1 MEIEKL
7 LRSPNIAEE
16 MDSEE
21 LSSLGFKL
29 FDEVNL
35 DLTSRLEW
43 EERNEK
49 ANKLALQVVDK
60 KTFPWPGASNVKF
73 PLITI
78 AAMQYHSRAYPSL
91 ISNNEVVK
99 CKVYGKDD
107 DGEMHKRA
115 DRISRHMTYQVM
127 EEDEGWEENTDKTL
141 LVQSIAGTAIKKSY
155 FDPIKGHNVSE
166 LVLPNDFIVNYY
178 TKSIP
183 ESPRVTQRILL
194 SSNELHERQVR
205 GVFLKITDD
214 TQPTQTQQSMLTQA
228 REDAQGVHVQS
239 VDPDTPY
246 EFFEIHCW
254 IDLDEDGYKEPY
266 IVYLRRDTGKIY
278 RIVARYFDDSIEY
291 RDGKIVRI
299 NPEQYFTK
307 YGFIPS
313 PDGGF
318 YDLGFGTL
326 LGPLNDSINTV
337 VNQLIDAGTMSNTG
351 GGFLGRGVKIKGGD
365 YTFKPQEWKRVDST
379 GDDLRAN
386 IFPLPVREPSGVLF
400 QLLQLLINYG
410 ERIAGATD
418 IMTGVSPGQNTPAE
432 TSRNVV
438 EQGMKVFNGIYKR
451 TWRAMKEEF
460 QKLYRLNQLYL
471 PAEPIEF
478 EYNNELSF
486 VLPDDYNMDM
496 KLVKPAADP
505 NVVSDS
511 QRLMQA
517 QAVVQMAT
525 TTPGFNMYE
534 VQKRYLDALKV
545 SGIDQILP
553 DPKGPNA
560 IPPAPNPK
568 MVIEQMK
575 TQERQMNHQLKFK
588 LGMMKLMQEAELT
601 QAKITEL
608 QAKAVL
614 ELEKADGVKNGHAI
628 AMIEAQIGAKR
639 ARMEGII
646 RSIELMREIEKEK
659 ADDRQGISGME
670 NPPSDT
676 GVSGSY
682 PQG

>member
-1 MEIEKL
+1 MKIEEL
-7 LRSPNIAEE
+7 LRSPNIAED

-21 LSSLGFKL
+21 LSSLGFRL
-29 FDEVNL
+29 MDEINL
-35 DLTSRLEW
+35 DLTSRLDW
-43 EERNEK
+43 EERNER
-49 ANKLALQVVDK
+49 ASKLALQVVEK

-78 AAMQYHSRAYPSL
+78 AAMQYHSRAYPAL

-141 LVQSIAGTAIKKSY
+141 LVQAIAGTAIKKSY
-155 FDPIKGHNVSE
+155 FDPVRGHNVSE
-166 LVLPNDFIVNYY
+166 LVLPNDFVVNYY
-178 TKSIP
+178 TKSIA
-183 ESPRVTQRILL
+183 ESPRVSHRILL
-194 SSNELHERQVR
+194 SSNDLHERQVR
-205 GVFLKITDD
+205 GVFLKVEDEV
-214 TQPTQTQQSMLTQA
+214 QPSLPNVSMLTQA
-228 REDAQGVHVQS
+228 KEDAQGVRQQS
-239 VDPDTPY
+239 GDPDTPY
-246 EFFEIHCW
+246 EFFETHFW
-254 IDLDEDGYKEPY
+254 HDFDEDGYKEPY
-266 IVYLRRDTGKIY
+266 IAYIRRDTGKIY
-278 RIVARYFDDSIEY
+278 RIVARYFEDSIEY
-291 RDGKIVRI
+291 HNGEIIRI
-299 NPEQYFTK
+299 KPEQYFTK
-307 YGFIPS
+307 YGFVPS

-318 YDLGFGTL
+318 YDLGFGVL
-326 LGPLNDSINTV
+326 LGPTNDSVNTI
-337 VNQLIDAGTMSNTG
+337 VNQLIDAGTMSVTG

-365 YTFKPQEWKRVDST
+365 YTFKPHEWKRVDST

-386 IFPLPVREPSGVLF
+386 IFPLPIREPNGVSF

-418 IMTGVSPGQNTPAE
+418 MMTGVSPGQNTPAE

-471 PAEPIEF
+471 PSEPVEF
-478 EYNNELSF
+478 EYNNELQF
-486 VLPDDYNMDM
+486 VLPDDYSMDM

-511 QRLMQA
+511 QRQMQA
-517 QAVVQMAT
+517 QAVLQLAQSSG
-525 TTPGFNMYE
+525 GFNMYE

-545 SGIDQILP
+545 NAIDQILP

-560 IPPAPNPK
+560 IKPGPSEK
-568 MVIEQMK
+568 MQIEKMK
-575 TQERQMNHQLKFK
+575 NDERQMNHQLKFK
-588 LGMMKLMQEAELT
+588 LGIAKLMQQAELE

-614 ELEKADGVKNGHAI
+614 ELEQADGVKSGHAI
-628 AMIEAQIGAKR
+628 AMLEAQIGAKR
-639 ARMEGII
+639 AHVDGII
-646 RSIELMREIEKEK
+646 KSIEMMQNLEKE
-659 ADDRQGISGME
+659 ANNDGERIQ
-670 NPPSDT
+670 
-676 GVSGSY
+676 
-682 PQG
+682 

>member
-1 MEIEKL
+1 MKIEEL
-7 LRSPNIAEE
+7 LRSPNIAED

-21 LSSLGFKL
+21 LSSLGFRL
-29 FDEVNL
+29 MDEINL
-35 DLTSRLEW
+35 DLTSRLDW
-43 EERNEK
+43 EERNER
-49 ANKLALQVVDK
+49 ASKLALQVVEK

-78 AAMQYHSRAYPSL
+78 AAMQYHSRAYPAL

-141 LVQSIAGTAIKKSY
+141 LVQAIAGTAIKKSY
-155 FDPIKGHNVSE
+155 FDPVRGHNVSE
-166 LVLPNDFIVNYY
+166 LVLPNDFVVNYY
-178 TKSIP
+178 TKSIA
-183 ESPRVTQRILL
+183 ESPRVSHRILL
-194 SSNELHERQVR
+194 SSNDLHERQVR
-205 GVFLKITDD
+205 GVFLKVEDEV
-214 TQPTQTQQSMLTQA
+214 QPSLPNVSMLTQA
-228 REDAQGVHVQS
+228 KEDAQGVRQQS
-239 VDPDTPY
+239 GDPDTPY
-246 EFFEIHCW
+246 EFFETHFW
-254 IDLDEDGYKEPY
+254 HDFDEDGYKEPY
-266 IVYLRRDTGKIY
+266 IAYIRRDTGKIY
-278 RIVARYFDDSIEY
+278 RIVARYFEDSIEY
-291 RDGKIVRI
+291 HNGEIIRI
-299 NPEQYFTK
+299 KPEQYFTK
-307 YGFIPS
+307 YGFVPS

-318 YDLGFGTL
+318 YDLGFGVL
-326 LGPLNDSINTV
+326 LGPTNDSVNTI
-337 VNQLIDAGTMSNTG
+337 VNQLIDAGTMSVTG

-365 YTFKPQEWKRVDST
+365 YTFKPHEWKRVDST

-386 IFPLPVREPSGVLF
+386 IFPLPIREPNGVSF

-418 IMTGVSPGQNTPAE
+418 MMTGVSPGQNTPAE

-471 PAEPIEF
+471 PSEPVEF
-478 EYNNELSF
+478 EYNNELQF
-486 VLPDDYNMDM
+486 VLPDDYSMDM

-511 QRLMQA
+511 QRQMQA
-517 QAVVQMAT
+517 QAVLQLAQSSG
-525 TTPGFNMYE
+525 GFNMYE

-545 SGIDQILP
+545 NAIDQILP

-560 IPPAPNPK
+560 IKPGPSEK
-568 MVIEQMK
+568 MQIEKMK
-575 TQERQMNHQLKFK
+575 NDERQMNHQLRFK
-588 LGMMKLMQEAELT
+588 LGIAKLMQEAELQ

-614 ELEKADGVKNGHAI
+614 ELEQADGVQSGHAI
-628 AMIEAQIGAKR
+628 AMLEAQIGAKR
-639 ARMEGII
+639 AHVDGII
-646 RSIELMREIEKEK
+646 KSIEMMQNLEKE
-659 ADDRQGISGME
+659 ANNDGAGIQGME
-670 NPPSDT
+670 DVPRN
-676 GVSGSY
+676 
-682 PQG
+682 

>member
-1 MEIEKL
+1 
-7 LRSPNIAEE
+7 
-16 MDSEE
+16 MDDEE
-21 LSSLGFKL
+21 LSSLGQVMMN
-29 FDEVNL
+29 DITL
-35 DLTSRLEW
+35 DLNSRIEW
-43 EERNEK
+43 EERNER
-49 ANKLALQVVDK
+49 ANKLALQVVEK

-78 AAMQYHSRAYPSL
+78 AAMQYHSRAYPAL

-141 LVQSIAGTAIKKSY
+141 LVQAISGTAIKKSY
-155 FDPIKGHNVSE
+155 FDPVKGHNVSE
-166 LVLPNDFIVNYY
+166 LVLPNDFVVNYY

-183 ESPRVTQRILL
+183 ESPRVSHRILL
-194 SSNELHERQVR
+194 SSNDLHERQVR
-205 GVFLKITDD
+205 GLFLKIDD
-214 TQPTQTQQSMLTQA
+214 EPPPTTPAQSMLTNA
-228 REDAQGVHVQS
+228 REDAQGVRMPTG
-239 VDPDTPY
+239 DPDTPF
-246 EFFEIHCW
+246 EFFETHFW
-254 IDLDEDGYKEPY
+254 HDFDEDGYKEPNIAY
-266 IVYLRRDTGKIY
+266 IRRDTSKIY
-278 RIVARYFDDSIEY
+278 RIVARYFEDSIEY
-291 RDGKIVRI
+291 HNGEIIRI
-299 NPEQYFTK
+299 KPEQYFTK
-307 YGFIPS
+307 YGFVPS

-318 YDLGFGTL
+318 YDLGFGVL
-326 LGPLNDSINTV
+326 LGPTNDSVNTI
-337 VNQLIDAGTMSNTG
+337 VNQLIDAGTMSVTG

-365 YTFKPQEWKRVDST
+365 YSFKPHEWKRVDST

-386 IFPLPVREPSGVLF
+386 IVPLPIREPNQVSY

-432 TSRNVV
+432 TSRNTV

-471 PAEPIEF
+471 PSEPVEF
-478 EYNNELSF
+478 EYNNELQF
-486 VLPDDYNMDM
+486 VLPDDYSMDM

-511 QRLMQA
+511 QRQMQA
-517 QAVVQMAT
+517 QAVLQLAQSSG
-525 TTPGFNMYE
+525 GFNMYE

-545 SGIDQILP
+545 TAIDQILP

-560 IPPAPNPK
+560 IKPGPSEK
-568 MVIEQMK
+568 MQIEKMK
-575 TQERQMNHQLKFK
+575 NDERQMNHQLRFK
-588 LGMMKLMQEAELT
+588 LGIAKLMQEAELQ

-614 ELEKADGVKNGHAI
+614 ELEQADGVQSGHAI
-628 AMIEAQIGAKR
+628 AMLEAQIGAKR
-639 ARMEGII
+639 AHVDGII
-646 RSIELMREIEKEK
+646 KSIEMMQNLEKE
-659 ADDRQGISGME
+659 ANNDGAGIQGME
-670 NPPSDT
+670 DVPRN
-676 GVSGSY
+676 
-682 PQG
+682 

>member
-1 MEIEKL
+1 
-7 LRSPNIAEE
+7 
-16 MDSEE
+16 MDDEE
-21 LSSLGFKL
+21 LSSLGQVMMN
-29 FDEVNL
+29 DITL
-35 DLTSRLEW
+35 DLNSRIEW
-43 EERNEK
+43 EERNER
-49 ANKLALQVVDK
+49 ANKLALQVVEK

-78 AAMQYHSRAYPSL
+78 AAMQYHSRAYPAL

-141 LVQSIAGTAIKKSY
+141 LVQAISGTAIKKSY
-155 FDPIKGHNVSE
+155 FDPVKGHNVSE
-166 LVLPNDFIVNYY
+166 LVLPNDFVVNYY

-183 ESPRVTQRILL
+183 ESPRVSHRILL
-194 SSNELHERQVR
+194 SSNDLHERQVR
-205 GVFLKITDD
+205 GLFLKIDD
-214 TQPTQTQQSMLTQA
+214 EPPPTTPAQSMLTNA
-228 REDAQGVHVQS
+228 REDAQGVRMPTG
-239 VDPDTPY
+239 DPDTPY
-246 EFFEIHCW
+246 EFFETHFW
-254 IDLDEDGYKEPY
+254 HDFDEDGYKEPY
-266 IVYLRRDTGKIY
+266 IAYIRRDTSKIY
-278 RIVARYFDDSIEY
+278 RIVARYFEDSIEY
-291 RDGKIVRI
+291 HNGEIIRI
-299 NPEQYFTK
+299 KPEQYFTK
-307 YGFIPS
+307 YGFVPS

-318 YDLGFGTL
+318 YDLGFGVL
-326 LGPLNDSINTV
+326 LGPTNDSVNTI
-337 VNQLIDAGTMSNTG
+337 VNQLIDAGTMSVTG

-365 YTFKPQEWKRVDST
+365 YSFKPHEWKRVDST

-386 IFPLPVREPSGVLF
+386 IFPLPIREPNGVSF

-418 IMTGVSPGQNTPAE
+418 MMTGVSPGQNTPAE

-471 PAEPIEF
+471 PSEPVEF
-478 EYNNELSF
+478 EYNNELQF
-486 VLPDDYNMDM
+486 VLPDDYSMDM

-511 QRLMQA
+511 QRQMQA
-517 QAVVQMAT
+517 QAVLQLAQSSG
-525 TTPGFNMYE
+525 GFNMYE

-545 SGIDQILP
+545 NAIDQILP

-560 IPPAPNPK
+560 IKPGPSEK
-568 MVIEQMK
+568 MQIEKMK
-575 TQERQMNHQLKFK
+575 NDERQMNHQLRFK
-588 LGMMKLMQEAELT
+588 LGIAKLMQEAELQ

-614 ELEKADGVKNGHAI
+614 
-628 AMIEAQIGAKR
+628 
-639 ARMEGII
+639 
-646 RSIELMREIEKEK
+646 
-659 ADDRQGISGME
+659 
-670 NPPSDT
+670 
-676 GVSGSY
+676 
-682 PQG
+682 

>member
-1 MEIEKL
+1 MKIEEL
-7 LRSPNIAEE
+7 LRSPNIAEM
-16 MDSEE
+16 MDDEE
-21 LSSLGFKL
+21 LSSLGQVMMN
-29 FDEVNL
+29 DINL
-35 DLTSRLEW
+35 DLNSRIEW
-43 EERNEK
+43 EERNER
-49 ANKLALQVVDK
+49 ANKLALQVVEK

-78 AAMQYHSRAYPSL
+78 AAMQYHSRAYPAL

-141 LVQSIAGTAIKKSY
+141 LVQAISGTAIKKSY
-155 FDPIKGHNVSE
+155 FDPVKGHNVSE
-166 LVLPNDFIVNYY
+166 LVLPNDFVVNYY

-183 ESPRVTQRILL
+183 ESPRVSHRILL
-194 SSNELHERQVR
+194 SSNDLHERQVR
-205 GVFLKITDD
+205 GLFLKINDEPP
-214 TQPTQTQQSMLTQA
+214 PTTPAQSMLTNA
-228 REDAQGVHVQS
+228 REDAQGVRMPTG
-239 VDPDTPY
+239 DPDTPF
-246 EFFEIHCW
+246 EFFETHFW
-254 IDLDEDGYKEPY
+254 HDFDEDGYKEPY
-266 IVYLRRDTGKIY
+266 IAYIRRDTSKIY
-278 RIVARYFDDSIEY
+278 RIVARYFEDSIEY
-291 RDGKIVRI
+291 HNGEIIRI
-299 NPEQYFTK
+299 KPEQYFTK
-307 YGFIPS
+307 YGFVPS

-318 YDLGFGTL
+318 YDLGYGVL
-326 LGPLNDSINTV
+326 LGPTNDSVNTI
-337 VNQLIDAGTMSNTG
+337 VNQLIDAGTMSVTG

-365 YTFKPQEWKRVDST
+365 YSFKPHEWKRVDST

-386 IFPLPVREPSGVLF
+386 IFPLPIRDPNGVSF

-432 TSRNVV
+432 TSRNTM

-471 PAEPIEF
+471 PSEPVEF

-486 VLPDDYNMDM
+486 VLPDDYSMDM

-511 QRLMQA
+511 QRQMQA
-517 QAVVQMAT
+517 QAVLQLAT
-525 TTPGFNMYE
+525 STGGFNMYE

-545 SGIDQILP
+545 SAIDQILP

-560 IPPAPNPK
+560 IKPGPSEK
-568 MVIEQMK
+568 MQIEKMK
-575 TQERQMNHQLKFK
+575 NDERQMNHQLRFK
-588 LGMMKLMQEAELT
+588 LGIAKLMQEAELQ

-614 ELEKADGVKNGHAI
+614 ELEQADGVKSGHAI
-628 AMIEAQIGAKR
+628 AMLEAQIGAKR
-639 ARMEGII
+639 AHVDGII
-646 RSIELMREIEKEK
+646 KSIEMMQNLEKE
-659 ADDRQGISGME
+659 ANNDGAGIQGME
-670 NPPSDT
+670 DVPRN
-676 GVSGSY
+676 
-682 PQG
+682 

>member
-1 MEIEKL
+1 MKIEEL
-7 LRSPNIAEE
+7 LRSPNIAED

-21 LSSLGFKL
+21 LSSLGFRL
-29 FDEVNL
+29 MDEINL
-35 DLTSRLEW
+35 DLTSRLDW
-43 EERNEK
+43 EERNER
-49 ANKLALQVVDK
+49 ASKLALQVVEK

-78 AAMQYHSRAYPSL
+78 AAMQYHSRAYPAL

-155 FDPIKGHNVSE
+155 FDPVRGHNVSE
-166 LVLPNDFIVNYY
+166 LVLPNDFVVNYY
-178 TKSIP
+178 TKSIA
-183 ESPRVTQRILL
+183 ESPRVSHRILL
-194 SSNELHERQVR
+194 SSNDLHERQVR
-205 GVFLKITDD
+205 GVFLKVEDEV
-214 TQPTQTQQSMLTQA
+214 QPSLPNVSMLTQA
-228 REDAQGVHVQS
+228 KEDAQGVRQQS
-239 VDPDTPY
+239 GDPDTPY
-246 EFFEIHCW
+246 EFFETHFW
-254 IDLDEDGYKEPY
+254 HDFDEDGYKEPY
-266 IVYLRRDTGKIY
+266 IAYIRRDTGKIY
-278 RIVARYFDDSIEY
+278 RIVARYFEDSIEY
-291 RDGKIVRI
+291 HNGEIIRI
-299 NPEQYFTK
+299 KPEQYFTK
-307 YGFIPS
+307 YGFVPS

-318 YDLGFGTL
+318 YDLGFGVL
-326 LGPLNDSINTV
+326 LGPTNDSVNTI
-337 VNQLIDAGTMSNTG
+337 VNQLIDAGTMSVTG

-365 YTFKPQEWKRVDST
+365 YTFKPHEWKRVDST

-386 IFPLPVREPSGVLF
+386 IFPLPIREPNGVSF

-418 IMTGVSPGQNTPAE
+418 MMTGVSPGQNTPAE

-471 PAEPIEF
+471 PSEPVEF
-478 EYNNELSF
+478 EYNNELQF
-486 VLPDDYNMDM
+486 VLPDDYSMDM

-511 QRLMQA
+511 QRQMQA
-517 QAVVQMAT
+517 QAVLQLAQSSG
-525 TTPGFNMYE
+525 GFNMYE

-545 SGIDQILP
+545 NAIDQILP

-560 IPPAPNPK
+560 IKPGPSEK
-568 MVIEQMK
+568 MQIEKMK
-575 TQERQMNHQLKFK
+575 NDERQMNHQLRFK
-588 LGMMKLMQEAELT
+588 LGIAKLMQEAELQ

-614 ELEKADGVKNGHAI
+614 ELEQADGVQSGHAI
-628 AMIEAQIGAKR
+628 AMLEAQIGAKR
-639 ARMEGII
+639 AHVDGII
-646 RSIELMREIEKEK
+646 KSIEMMQNLDKESSNDG
-659 ADDRQGISGME
+659 AGIQGME
-670 NPPSDT
+670 ELPRN
-676 GVSGSY
+676 
-682 PQG
+682 

>member
-1 MEIEKL
+1 MKIEEL
-7 LRSPNIAEE
+7 LRSPNIAED

-21 LSSLGFKL
+21 LSSLGFRL
-29 FDEVNL
+29 MDEINL
-35 DLTSRLEW
+35 DLTSRLDW
-43 EERNEK
+43 EERNER
-49 ANKLALQVVDK
+49 ASKLALQVVEK

-78 AAMQYHSRAYPSL
+78 AAMQYHSRAYPAL

-141 LVQSIAGTAIKKSY
+141 LVQAIAGTAIKKSY
-155 FDPIKGHNVSE
+155 FDPVRGHNVSE
-166 LVLPNDFIVNYY
+166 LVLPNDFVVNYY
-178 TKSIP
+178 TKSIA
-183 ESPRVTQRILL
+183 ESPRVSHRILL
-194 SSNELHERQVR
+194 SSNDLHERQVR
-205 GVFLKITDD
+205 GVFLKVEDEV
-214 TQPTQTQQSMLTQA
+214 QPSLPNVSMLTQA
-228 REDAQGVHVQS
+228 KEDAQGVRQQS
-239 VDPDTPY
+239 GDPDTPY
-246 EFFEIHCW
+246 EFFETHFW
-254 IDLDEDGYKEPY
+254 HDFDEDGYKEPY
-266 IVYLRRDTGKIY
+266 IAYIRRDTGKIY
-278 RIVARYFDDSIEY
+278 RIVARYFEDSIEY
-291 RDGKIVRI
+291 HNGEIIRI
-299 NPEQYFTK
+299 KPEQYFTK
-307 YGFIPS
+307 YGFVPS

-318 YDLGFGTL
+318 YDLGFGVL
-326 LGPLNDSINTV
+326 LGPTNDSVNTI
-337 VNQLIDAGTMSNTG
+337 VNQLIDAGTMSVTG

-365 YTFKPQEWKRVDST
+365 YTFKPHEWKRVDST

-386 IFPLPVREPSGVLF
+386 IFPLPIREPNGVSF

-418 IMTGVSPGQNTPAE
+418 MMTGVSPGQNTPAE

-471 PAEPIEF
+471 PSEPVEF
-478 EYNNELSF
+478 EYNNELQF
-486 VLPDDYNMDM
+486 VLPDDYSMDM

-511 QRLMQA
+511 QRQMQA
-517 QAVVQMAT
+517 QAVLQLAQSSG
-525 TTPGFNMYE
+525 GFNMYE

-545 SGIDQILP
+545 NAIDQILP

-560 IPPAPNPK
+560 IKPGPSEK
-568 MVIEQMK
+568 MQIEKMK
-575 TQERQMNHQLKFK
+575 NDERQMNHQLKFK
-588 LGMMKLMQEAELT
+588 LGIAKLMQQAELE

-608 QAKAVL
+608 QAKAIL
-614 ELEKADGVKNGHAI
+614 ELEQADGVKSGHAI
-628 AMIEAQIGAKR
+628 AMLEAQIGAKR
-639 ARMEGII
+639 AHVDGII
-646 RSIELMREIEKEK
+646 KSIEMMQNLEKE
-659 ADDRQGISGME
+659 ANNDGARISGME
-670 NPPSDT
+670 DVPRN
-676 GVSGSY
+676 
-682 PQG
+682 

>member
-1 MEIEKL
+1 
-7 LRSPNIAEE
+7 

-21 LSSLGFKL
+21 LSSLGFRL
-29 FDEVNL
+29 MDEINL
-35 DLTSRLEW
+35 DLTSRLDW

-49 ANKLALQVVDK
+49 ASKLALQVVER

-78 AAMQYHSRAYPSL
+78 AAMQYHSRAYPAL

-141 LVQSIAGTAIKKSY
+141 LVQAIAGTAIKKSY
-155 FDPIKGHNVSE
+155 FDPVKGHNVSE

-178 TKSIP
+178 TKSIA
-183 ESPRVTQRILL
+183 ESPRVSHRILL
-194 SSNELHERQVR
+194 SSNDLHERQVR
-205 GVFLKITDD
+205 GVFLKVEDEV
-214 TQPTQTQQSMLTQA
+214 QPSLPNVSMLTQA
-228 REDAQGVHVQS
+228 KEDAQGVRQQS
-239 VDPDTPY
+239 GDPDTPY
-246 EFFEIHCW
+246 EFFETHFW
-254 IDLDEDGYKEPY
+254 HDFDEDGYKEPY
-266 IVYLRRDTGKIY
+266 IAYIRRDTGKIY
-278 RIVARYFDDSIEY
+278 RIVARYFEDSIEY
-291 RDGKIVRI
+291 HNGEIIRI
-299 NPEQYFTK
+299 KPEQYFTK
-307 YGFIPS
+307 YGFVPS

-318 YDLGFGTL
+318 YDLGFGVL
-326 LGPLNDSINTV
+326 LGPTNDSVNTI
-337 VNQLIDAGTMSNTG
+337 VNQLIDAGTMSVTG

-365 YTFKPQEWKRVDST
+365 YTFKPHEWKRVDST

-386 IFPLPVREPSGVLF
+386 IFPLPIREPNGVSF

-418 IMTGVSPGQNTPAE
+418 MMTGVSPGQNTPAE

-471 PAEPIEF
+471 PSEPIEF
-478 EYNNELSF
+478 EYNNELQF
-486 VLPDDYNMDM
+486 VLPDDYSMDM

-511 QRLMQA
+511 QRQMQA
-517 QAVVQMAT
+517 QAVLQLAQSSG
-525 TTPGFNMYE
+525 GFNMYE

-545 SGIDQILP
+545 NAIDQILP

-560 IPPAPNPK
+560 IKPGPSEK
-568 MVIEQMK
+568 MQIEKMK
-575 TQERQMNHQLKFK
+575 NDERQMNHQLKFK
-588 LGMMKLMQEAELT
+588 LGIAKLMQEAELQ

-614 ELEKADGVKNGHAI
+614 ELEQADGVQSGHAI
-628 AMIEAQIGAKR
+628 AMLEAQIGAKR
-639 ARMEGII
+639 AHVDGII
-646 RSIELMREIEKEK
+646 KSIEMMQNLDKESSNDG
-659 ADDRQGISGME
+659 AGIQGME
-670 NPPSDT
+670 ELPRN
-676 GVSGSY
+676 
-682 PQG
+682 

>member
-1 MEIEKL
+1 MKIEEL
-7 LRSPNIAEE
+7 LRSPNIAED
-16 MDSEE
+16 MDDDA
-21 LSSLGFKL
+21 LSSLGQTL
-29 FDEVNL
+29 MNDITL
-35 DLTSRLEW
+35 DLNSRIEW

-49 ANKLALQVVDK
+49 ASKLALQVVER

-78 AAMQYHSRAYPSL
+78 AAMQYHSRAYPAL
-91 ISNNEVVK
+91 ISNNEVVR

-115 DRISRHMTYQVM
+115 DRVSRHMTYQVM

-141 LVQSIAGTAIKKSY
+141 LVQAIAGTAIKKSY
-155 FDPIKGHNVSE
+155 FDPVKGHNVSE

-178 TKSIP
+178 TKSIA
-183 ESPRVTQRILL
+183 ESPRVSHRILL
-194 SSNELHERQVR
+194 SSNDLHERQVR
-205 GVFLKITDD
+205 GLFLKLDD
-214 TQPTQTQQSMLTQA
+214 QPPPSTPAQSMLTNA
-228 REDAQGVHVQS
+228 KEDAQGVRMPTG
-239 VDPDTPY
+239 DPDTPY
-246 EFFEIHCW
+246 EFFETHFW
-254 IDLDEDGYKEPY
+254 HDFDEDGYKEPY
-266 IVYLRRDTGKIY
+266 IAYIRRDTSKIY
-278 RIVARYFDDSIEY
+278 RIVARYFEDSIEY
-291 RDGKIVRI
+291 HNGEIIRI
-299 NPEQYFTK
+299 KPEQYFTK
-307 YGFIPS
+307 YGFVPS

-318 YDLGFGTL
+318 YDLGFGVL
-326 LGPLNDSINTV
+326 LGPTNDSVNTI
-337 VNQLIDAGTMSNTG
+337 VNQLIDAGTMSVTG

-365 YTFKPQEWKRVDST
+365 YTFKPHEWKRVDST

-386 IFPLPVREPSGVLF
+386 IFPLPIREPNGVSF

-418 IMTGVSPGQNTPAE
+418 MMTGVSPGQNTPAE

-471 PAEPIEF
+471 PSEPVEF
-478 EYNNELSF
+478 EYNNELQF
-486 VLPDDYNMDM
+486 VLPDDYSMDM

-511 QRLMQA
+511 QRQMQA
-517 QAVVQMAT
+517 QAVLQLAQSSG
-525 TTPGFNMYE
+525 GFNMYE

-545 SGIDQILP
+545 NAIDQILP

-560 IPPAPNPK
+560 IKPGPSEK
-568 MVIEQMK
+568 MQIEKMK
-575 TQERQMNHQLKFK
+575 NDERQMNHQLKFK
-588 LGMMKLMQEAELT
+588 LGIAKLMQEAELQ

-614 ELEKADGVKNGHAI
+614 ELEQADGVQSGHAI
-628 AMIEAQIGAKR
+628 AMLEAQIGAKR
-639 ARMEGII
+639 AHVDGII
-646 RSIELMREIEKEK
+646 KSIEMMQNLDKESSNDG
-659 ADDRQGISGME
+659 AGIQGME
-670 NPPSDT
+670 ELPRN
-676 GVSGSY
+676 
-682 PQG
+682 

>member
-1 MEIEKL
+1 MKIEEL
-7 LRSPNIAEE
+7 LRSPNIADM
-16 MDSEE
+16 MDDEE
-21 LSSLGFKL
+21 LSSLGFTL
-29 FDEVNL
+29 MNDINL
-35 DLTSRLEW
+35 DLNSRIEW

-49 ANKLALQVVDK
+49 ANKLALQVVER

-78 AAMQYHSRAYPSL
+78 AAMQYHSRAYPAL

-115 DRISRHMTYQVM
+115 DRVSRHMTYQLM

-141 LVQSIAGTAIKKSY
+141 LVQAISGTAIKKSY
-155 FDPIKGHNVSE
+155 FDPVKGHNVCE
-166 LVLPNDFIVNYY
+166 LVLPNDFVVNYY
-178 TKSIP
+178 TKSIS
-183 ESPRVTQRILL
+183 ESPRVSHRILL
-194 SSNELHERQVR
+194 SSNDLHERQVR
-205 GVFLKITDD
+205 GLFLKIDD
-214 TQPTQTQQSMLTQA
+214 QPPPTNPTQSMLTNA
-228 REDAQGVHVQS
+228 REDAQGVRMPTG
-239 VDPDTPY
+239 DPDTPY
-246 EFFEIHCW
+246 EFFETHFW
-254 IDLDEDGYKEPY
+254 HDFDEDGYKEPY
-266 IVYLRRDTGKIY
+266 IAYIRRDTGKIY
-278 RIVARYFDDSIEY
+278 RIVARYFEDSIEY
-291 RDGKIVRI
+291 YNGEIIRI
-299 NPEQYFTK
+299 KPEQYFTK
-307 YGFIPS
+307 YGFVPS

-318 YDLGFGTL
+318 YDLGFGVL
-326 LGPLNDSINTV
+326 LGPTNDSVNTI
-337 VNQLIDAGTMSNTG
+337 VNQLIDAGTMSVTG
-351 GGFLGRGVKIKGGD
+351 GGFLGRGVKIKSGD
-365 YTFKPQEWKRVDST
+365 YTFKPHEWKRVDST

-386 IFPLPVREPSGVLF
+386 IFPLPIREPNAVSL

-432 TSRNVV
+432 TSRNTM

-471 PAEPIEF
+471 PSEPVEF

-486 VLPDDYNMDM
+486 VLPDDYSMDM

-511 QRLMQA
+511 QRQMQA
-517 QAVVQMAT
+517 QAVLQLAT
-525 TTPGFNMYE
+525 STGGFNMYE
-534 VQKRYLDALKV
+534 VQKRYLDSLKV
-545 SGIDQILP
+545 YAIDQILP

-560 IPPAPNPK
+560 IKPGPSEK
-568 MVIEQMK
+568 MQIEKMK
-575 TQERQMNHQLKFK
+575 NDERQMNHQMKFK
-588 LGMMKLMQEAELT
+588 LGMAKLMSEVELT

-614 ELEKADGVKNGHAI
+614 ELEQADGVKSGHAI

-639 ARMEGII
+639 AHVDGILKAVEMMQ
-646 RSIELMREIEKEK
+646 SLEKETSNDG
-659 ADDRQGISGME
+659 AGIQGME
-670 NPPSDT
+670 ELPRN
-676 GVSGSY
+676 
-682 PQG
+682 

>member
-1 MEIEKL
+1 MKIEEL
-7 LRSPNIAEE
+7 LRSPNIAED
-16 MDSEE
+16 MDDDA
-21 LSSLGFKL
+21 LSSLGQTL
-29 FDEVNL
+29 MNDITL
-35 DLTSRLEW
+35 DLNSRIEW

-49 ANKLALQVVDK
+49 ASKLALQVVER

-78 AAMQYHSRAYPSL
+78 AAMQYHSRAYPAL

-141 LVQSIAGTAIKKSY
+141 LVQAIAGTAIKKSY
-155 FDPIKGHNVSE
+155 FDPVKGHNVSE
-166 LVLPNDFIVNYY
+166 LVLPNDFVVNYY
-178 TKSIP
+178 TKSIA
-183 ESPRVTQRILL
+183 ESPRVSQRILL
-194 SSNELHERQVR
+194 SSNDLHERQVR
-205 GVFLKITDD
+205 GIFLKIDD
-214 TQPTQTQQSMLTQA
+214 QPPPSTPNQSMLTNA
-228 REDAQGVHVQS
+228 MEDAQGVRMPTG
-239 VDPDTPY
+239 DPDAPY
-246 EFFEIHCW
+246 EFFETHFW
-254 IDLDEDGYKEPY
+254 HDFDEDGYKEPY
-266 IVYLRRDTGKIY
+266 IAYIRRDTGKIY
-278 RIVARYFDDSIEY
+278 RIVARYFEDSIEY
-291 RDGKIVRI
+291 HNGEIIRI
-299 NPEQYFTK
+299 KPEQYFTK
-307 YGFIPS
+307 YGFVPS

-318 YDLGFGTL
+318 YDLGFGVL
-326 LGPLNDSINTV
+326 LGPTNDSVNTI
-337 VNQLIDAGTMSNTG
+337 VNQLIDAGTMSVTG

-365 YTFKPQEWKRVDST
+365 YTFKPHEWKRVDST

-386 IFPLPVREPSGVLF
+386 IFPLPIREPNGVSF

-418 IMTGVSPGQNTPAE
+418 MMTGVSPGQNTPAE

-471 PAEPIEF
+471 PSEPVEF
-478 EYNNELSF
+478 EYNNELQF
-486 VLPDDYNMDM
+486 VLPDDYSMDM

-511 QRLMQA
+511 QRQMQA
-517 QAVVQMAT
+517 QAVLQLAQSSG
-525 TTPGFNMYE
+525 GFNMYE

-545 SGIDQILP
+545 NAIDQILP

-560 IPPAPNPK
+560 IKPGPSEK
-568 MVIEQMK
+568 MQIEAMK
-575 TQERQMNHQLKFK
+575 NKERETNHQLKFK
-588 LGMMKLMQEAELT
+588 LGIAKLMQEAELQ

-614 ELEKADGVKNGHAI
+614 ELEQADGVKSGHAI
-628 AMIEAQIGAKR
+628 AMLEAQIGAKR
-639 ARMEGII
+639 AHVDGII
-646 RSIELMREIEKEK
+646 KSIEMMQSLTEEASGAKSSMSEM
-659 ADDRQGISGME
+659 QG
-670 NPPSDT
+670 N
-676 GVSGSY
+676 
-682 PQG
+682 QG

>member
-1 MEIEKL
+1 
-7 LRSPNIAEE
+7 
-16 MDSEE
+16 MDDEE
-21 LSSLGFKL
+21 LSSLGQVMMN
-29 FDEVNL
+29 DINL
-35 DLTSRLEW
+35 DLNSRIEW
-43 EERNEK
+43 EERNER
-49 ANKLALQVVDK
+49 ANKLALQVVEK

-78 AAMQYHSRAYPSL
+78 AAMQYHSRAYPAL

-141 LVQSIAGTAIKKSY
+141 LVQAISGTAIKKSY
-155 FDPIKGHNVSE
+155 FDPVKGHNVSE
-166 LVLPNDFIVNYY
+166 LVLPNDFVVNYY

-183 ESPRVTQRILL
+183 ESPRVSHRILL
-194 SSNELHERQVR
+194 SSNDLHERQVR
-205 GVFLKITDD
+205 GLFLKINDEPP
-214 TQPTQTQQSMLTQA
+214 PTTPAQSMLTNA
-228 REDAQGVHVQS
+228 REDAQGVRMPTG
-239 VDPDTPY
+239 DPDTPF
-246 EFFEIHCW
+246 EFFETHFW
-254 IDLDEDGYKEPY
+254 HDFDEDGYKEPY
-266 IVYLRRDTGKIY
+266 IAYIRRDTSKIY
-278 RIVARYFDDSIEY
+278 RIVARYFEDSIEY
-291 RDGKIVRI
+291 HNGEIIRI
-299 NPEQYFTK
+299 KPEQYFTK
-307 YGFIPS
+307 YGFVPS

-318 YDLGFGTL
+318 YDLGYGVL
-326 LGPLNDSINTV
+326 LGPTNDSVNTI
-337 VNQLIDAGTMSNTG
+337 VNQLIDAGTMSVTG

-365 YTFKPQEWKRVDST
+365 YSFKPHEWKRVDST

-386 IFPLPVREPSGVLF
+386 IFPLPIRDPNGVSF

-432 TSRNVV
+432 TSRNTM

-471 PAEPIEF
+471 PSEPVEF

-486 VLPDDYNMDM
+486 VLPDDYSMDM

-511 QRLMQA
+511 QRQMQA
-517 QAVVQMAT
+517 QAVLQLAT
-525 TTPGFNMYE
+525 STGGFNMYE

-545 SGIDQILP
+545 SAIDQILP

-560 IPPAPNPK
+560 IKPGPSEK
-568 MVIEQMK
+568 MQIEKMK
-575 TQERQMNHQLKFK
+575 NDERQMNHQLRFK
-588 LGMMKLMQEAELT
+588 LGIAKLMQEAELQ

-614 ELEKADGVKNGHAI
+614 ELEQADGVKSGHAI
-628 AMIEAQIGAKR
+628 AMLEAQIGAKR
-639 ARMEGII
+639 AHVDGILK
-646 RSIELMREIEKEK
+646 SIDMMINLEKE
-659 ADDRQGISGME
+659 ASNAPTGMGTME
-670 NPPSDT
+670 SAGSNP
-676 GVSGSY
+676 GVL
-682 PQG
+682 

>member
-1 MEIEKL
+1 MKIEEL
-7 LRSPNIAEE
+7 LRSPNIAEM
-16 MDSEE
+16 MDDEE
-21 LSSLGFKL
+21 LSSLGQVMMN
-29 FDEVNL
+29 DINL
-35 DLTSRLEW
+35 DLNSRIEW
-43 EERNEK
+43 EERNER
-49 ANKLALQVVDK
+49 ANKLALQVVEK

-78 AAMQYHSRAYPSL
+78 AAMQYHSRAYPAL

-115 DRISRHMTYQVM
+115 DRVSRHMTYQVM

-141 LVQSIAGTAIKKSY
+141 LVQAISGTAIKKSY
-155 FDPIKGHNVSE
+155 FDPVKGHNVSE
-166 LVLPNDFIVNYY
+166 LVLPNDFVVNYY

-183 ESPRVTQRILL
+183 ESPRVSHRILL
-194 SSNELHERQVR
+194 SSNDLHERQVR
-205 GVFLKITDD
+205 GLFLKIEDEPP
-214 TQPTQTQQSMLTQA
+214 PTTPNQSMLTNA
-228 REDAQGVHVQS
+228 REDAQGVRMPTG
-239 VDPDTPY
+239 DPDTPY
-246 EFFEIHCW
+246 EFFETHFW
-254 IDLDEDGYKEPY
+254 HDFDEDGYKEPY
-266 IVYLRRDTGKIY
+266 IAYIRRDTSKIY
-278 RIVARYFDDSIEY
+278 RIVARYFEDSIEY
-291 RDGKIVRI
+291 HNGEIIRI
-299 NPEQYFTK
+299 KPEQYFTK
-307 YGFIPS
+307 YGFVPS

-318 YDLGFGTL
+318 YDLGYGVL
-326 LGPLNDSINTV
+326 LGPTNDSVNTI
-337 VNQLIDAGTMSNTG
+337 VNQLIDAGTMSVTG

-365 YTFKPQEWKRVDST
+365 YTFKPHEWKRVDST

-386 IFPLPVREPSGVLF
+386 IFPLPIREPNQVSY

-432 TSRNVV
+432 TSRNTV

-471 PAEPIEF
+471 PSEPVEF
-478 EYNNELSF
+478 EYNSELSF
-486 VLPDDYNMDM
+486 VLPDDYAMDM

-511 QRLMQA
+511 QRQMQA
-517 QAVVQMAT
+517 QAVLQLAT
-525 TTPGFNMYE
+525 STGGFNMYE

-545 SGIDQILP
+545 SAIDQILP

-560 IPPAPNPK
+560 IKPGPSEK
-568 MVIEQMK
+568 MQIEKMK
-575 TQERQMNHQLKFK
+575 NDERQMNHQLRFK
-588 LGMMKLMQEAELT
+588 LGIAKLMQEAELQ

-614 ELEKADGVKNGHAI
+614 ELEQADGVKSGHAI
-628 AMIEAQIGAKR
+628 AMLEAQIGAKR
-639 ARMEGII
+639 AHVDGILK
-646 RSIELMREIEKEK
+646 SIEMMNNLEKE
-659 ADDRQGISGME
+659 ASNDGTGISGVE
-670 NPPSDT
+670 ELPRN
-676 GVSGSY
+676 
-682 PQG
+682 

>member
-1 MEIEKL
+1 
-7 LRSPNIAEE
+7 

-21 LSSLGFKL
+21 LSSLGFRL
-29 FDEVNL
+29 MDEINL
-35 DLTSRLEW
+35 DLTSRLDW
-43 EERNEK
+43 EERNER
-49 ANKLALQVVDK
+49 ASKLALQVVEK

-78 AAMQYHSRAYPSL
+78 AAMQYHSRAYPAL

-141 LVQSIAGTAIKKSY
+141 LVQAIAGTAIKKSY
-155 FDPIKGHNVSE
+155 FDPVRGHNVSE
-166 LVLPNDFIVNYY
+166 LVLPNDFVVNYY
-178 TKSIP
+178 TKSIA
-183 ESPRVTQRILL
+183 ESPRVSHRILL
-194 SSNELHERQVR
+194 SSNDLHERQVR
-205 GVFLKITDD
+205 GVFLKVEDEV
-214 TQPTQTQQSMLTQA
+214 QPSLPNVSMLTQA
-228 REDAQGVHVQS
+228 KEDAQGVRQQS
-239 VDPDTPY
+239 GDPDTPY
-246 EFFEIHCW
+246 EFFETHFW
-254 IDLDEDGYKEPY
+254 HDFDEDGYKEPY
-266 IVYLRRDTGKIY
+266 IAYIRRDTGKIY
-278 RIVARYFDDSIEY
+278 RIVARYFEDSIEY
-291 RDGKIVRI
+291 HNGEIIRI
-299 NPEQYFTK
+299 KPEQYFTK
-307 YGFIPS
+307 YGFVPS

-318 YDLGFGTL
+318 YDLGFGVL
-326 LGPLNDSINTV
+326 LGPTNDSVNTI
-337 VNQLIDAGTMSNTG
+337 VNQLIDAGTMSVTG

-365 YTFKPQEWKRVDST
+365 YTFKPHEWKRVDST

-386 IFPLPVREPSGVLF
+386 IFPLPIREPNGVSF

-418 IMTGVSPGQNTPAE
+418 MMTGVSPGQNTPAE

-471 PAEPIEF
+471 PSEPVEF
-478 EYNNELSF
+478 EYNNELQF
-486 VLPDDYNMDM
+486 VLPDDYSMDM

-511 QRLMQA
+511 QRQMQA
-517 QAVVQMAT
+517 QAVLQLAQSSG
-525 TTPGFNMYE
+525 GFNMYE

-545 SGIDQILP
+545 NAIDQILP

-560 IPPAPNPK
+560 IKPGPSEK
-568 MVIEQMK
+568 MQIEKMK
-575 TQERQMNHQLKFK
+575 NDERQMNHQLRFK
-588 LGMMKLMQEAELT
+588 LGIAKLMQEAELQ

-614 ELEKADGVKNGHAI
+614 ELEQADGVQSGHAI
-628 AMIEAQIGAKR
+628 AMLEAQIGAKR
-639 ARMEGII
+639 AHVDGII
-646 RSIELMREIEKEK
+646 KSIEMMQNLEKE
-659 ADDRQGISGME
+659 ANNDGERIQ
-670 NPPSDT
+670 
-676 GVSGSY
+676 
-682 PQG
+682 

>member
-1 MEIEKL
+1 MKIEEL
-7 LRSPNIAEE
+7 LRSPNIAAD

-29 FDEVNL
+29 MEEINM
-35 DLTSRLEW
+35 DLTSRIEW

-49 ANKLALQVVDK
+49 SNKLALQVVER

-78 AAMQYHSRAYPSL
+78 AAMQYHSRAYPAL
-91 ISNNEVVK
+91 ISNNDVVK

-115 DRISRHMTYQVM
+115 DRISRHMSYQVM

-141 LVQSIAGTAIKKSY
+141 LVQAISGTAIKKSY
-155 FDPIKGHNVSE
+155 FDPVKGHNVSE

-178 TKSIP
+178 TKSIA
-183 ESPRVTQRILL
+183 ESPRVSHRILL
-194 SSNELHERQVR
+194 SSNELHERKVR
-205 GVFLKITDD
+205 GVFLDVEDEVPPSQIN
-214 TQPTQTQQSMLTQA
+214 QSMLTQA
-228 REDAQGVHVQS
+228 KEDAQGVRMQTG
-239 VDPDTPY
+239 DDATPY
-246 EFFEIHCW
+246 EFFECHFW
-254 IDLDEDGYKEPY
+254 TDLDEDGYKEPY
-266 IVYLRRDTGKIY
+266 IAYIRRDTGKIY
-278 RIVARYFDDSIEY
+278 RIVARYFEDSIEY
-291 RDGKIVRI
+291 HNGEIIRI
-299 NPEQYFTK
+299 KPEQYFTK
-307 YGFIPS
+307 YGFVPS

-318 YDLGFGTL
+318 YDLGFGVL
-326 LGPLNDSINTV
+326 LGPTNDSVNTI
-337 VNQLIDAGTMSNTG
+337 VNQLIDAGTMSVTG

-365 YTFKPQEWKRVDST
+365 YSFKPHEWKRVDST

-386 IFPLPVREPSGVLF
+386 IFPLPVREPNQVSY

-432 TSRNVV
+432 TSRNTV

-471 PAEPIEF
+471 PSEPVEF
-478 EYNNELSF
+478 EYNSELSF
-486 VLPDDYNMDM
+486 VLPDDYSMDM

-511 QRLMQA
+511 QRQMQA
-517 QAVVQMAT
+517 QAVLQLAQSSG
-525 TTPGFNMYE
+525 GFNMYE
-534 VQKRYLDALKV
+534 VQKRYLESLKV
-545 SGIDQILP
+545 TAIDQILP

-560 IPPAPNPK
+560 IKPGPSEK
-568 MVIEQMK
+568 MQIEQMK
-575 TQERQMNHQLKFK
+575 NQERSMNHQLKFK
-588 LGMMKLMQEAELT
+588 LGIAKLMQQAELE

-614 ELEKADGVKNGHAI
+614 ELEQADGVKSGHAI
-628 AMIEAQIGAKR
+628 AMLEAQIGAKR
-639 ARMEGII
+639 AHVDGII
-646 RSIELMREIEKEK
+646 KSIEMMQNLEKE
-659 ADDRQGISGME
+659 ANNATTGMGTMESAGSNSG
-670 NPPSDT
+670 
-676 GVSGSY
+676 VL
-682 PQG
+682 

>member
-1 MEIEKL
+1 
-7 LRSPNIAEE
+7 

-21 LSSLGFKL
+21 LSSLGFRL
-29 FDEVNL
+29 MDEINL
-35 DLTSRLEW
+35 DLTSRLDW
-43 EERNEK
+43 EERNER
-49 ANKLALQVVDK
+49 ASKLALQVVEK

-78 AAMQYHSRAYPSL
+78 AAMQYHSRAYPAL

-141 LVQSIAGTAIKKSY
+141 LVQAIAGTAIKKSY
-155 FDPIKGHNVSE
+155 FDPVRGHNVSE
-166 LVLPNDFIVNYY
+166 LVLPNDFVVNYY
-178 TKSIP
+178 TKSIA
-183 ESPRVTQRILL
+183 ESPRVSHRILL
-194 SSNELHERQVR
+194 SSNDLHERQVR
-205 GVFLKITDD
+205 GVFLKVEDEV
-214 TQPTQTQQSMLTQA
+214 QPSLPNVSMLTQA
-228 REDAQGVHVQS
+228 KEDAQGVRQQS
-239 VDPDTPY
+239 GDPDTPY
-246 EFFEIHCW
+246 EFFETHFW
-254 IDLDEDGYKEPY
+254 HDFDEDGYKEPY
-266 IVYLRRDTGKIY
+266 IAYIRRDTGKIY
-278 RIVARYFDDSIEY
+278 RIVARYFEDSIEY
-291 RDGKIVRI
+291 HNGEIIRI
-299 NPEQYFTK
+299 KPEQYFTK
-307 YGFIPS
+307 YGFVPS

-318 YDLGFGTL
+318 YDLGFGVL
-326 LGPLNDSINTV
+326 LGPTNDSVNTI
-337 VNQLIDAGTMSNTG
+337 VNQLIDAGTMSVTG

-365 YTFKPQEWKRVDST
+365 YTFKPHEWKRVDST

-386 IFPLPVREPSGVLF
+386 IFPLPIREPNGVSF

-418 IMTGVSPGQNTPAE
+418 MMTGVSPGQNTPAE

-471 PAEPIEF
+471 PSEPVEF
-478 EYNNELSF
+478 EYNNELQF
-486 VLPDDYNMDM
+486 VLPDDYSMDM

-511 QRLMQA
+511 QRQMQA
-517 QAVVQMAT
+517 QAVLQLAQSSG
-525 TTPGFNMYE
+525 GFNMYE

-545 SGIDQILP
+545 NAIDQILP

-560 IPPAPNPK
+560 IKPGPSEK
-568 MVIEQMK
+568 MQIEKMK
-575 TQERQMNHQLKFK
+575 NDERQMNHQLRFK
-588 LGMMKLMQEAELT
+588 LGIAKLMQEAELQ

-614 ELEKADGVKNGHAI
+614 ELEQADGVQSGHAI
-628 AMIEAQIGAKR
+628 AMLEAQIGAKR
-639 ARMEGII
+639 AHVDGII
-646 RSIELMREIEKEK
+646 KSIEMMQNLDKESNNDG
-659 ADDRQGISGME
+659 AGQMQE
-670 NPPSDT
+670 MPS
-676 GVSGSY
+676 
-682 PQG
+682 P

>member
-1 MEIEKL
+1 MKIEEL
-7 LRSPNIAEE
+7 LRSPNIAQD

-29 FDEVNL
+29 MEEINM
-35 DLTSRLEW
+35 DLTSRIEW

-49 ANKLALQVVDK
+49 SNKLALQVVER

-78 AAMQYHSRAYPSL
+78 AAMQYHSRAYPAL
-91 ISNNEVVK
+91 ISNNDVVK

-115 DRISRHMTYQVM
+115 DRISHHMTYQVM
-127 EEDEGWEENTDKTL
+127 EEDESWEENTDKTL
-141 LVQSIAGTAIKKSY
+141 LVQAISGTAIKKSY
-155 FDPIKGHNVSE
+155 FDPVKGHNVSE
-166 LVLPNDFIVNYY
+166 LVLPNDFVVNYY
-178 TKSIP
+178 TKSIS
-183 ESPRVTQRILL
+183 ESPRVSHRILL
-194 SSNELHERQVR
+194 SSNDMHERKVR
-205 GVFLKITDD
+205 GVFLDVEDEVPPST
-214 TQPTQTQQSMLTQA
+214 PSQSMLTNA
-228 REDAQGVHVQS
+228 KEDAQGVRMQTG
-239 VDPDTPY
+239 DDATPY
-246 EFFEIHCW
+246 EFFECHTW
-254 IDLDEDGYKEPY
+254 FDLDEDGYKEPY
-266 IVYLRRDTGKIY
+266 IVYIRRDTGKIY
-278 RIVARYFDDSIEY
+278 RIVARYFEDSIEY
-291 RDGKIVRI
+291 HNGEIIRI
-299 NPEQYFTK
+299 KPEQYFTK
-307 YGFIPS
+307 YGFVPS

-318 YDLGFGTL
+318 YDLGFGVL
-326 LGPLNDSINTV
+326 LGPTNDSVNTI
-337 VNQLIDAGTMSNTG
+337 VNQLIDAGTMSVTG

-365 YTFKPQEWKRVDST
+365 YSFKPHEWKRVDST

-386 IFPLPVREPSGVLF
+386 IFPLPIREPNQVSY

-432 TSRNVV
+432 TSRNTV

-471 PAEPIEF
+471 PSEPVEF
-478 EYNNELSF
+478 EYNNEVQF
-486 VLPDDYNMDM
+486 VLPDDYSMDM

-511 QRLMQA
+511 QRQMQA
-517 QAVVQMAT
+517 QAVLQLAQSSG
-525 TTPGFNMYE
+525 GFNMYE

-545 SGIDQILP
+545 NAIDQILP

-560 IPPAPNPK
+560 IKPGPSEK
-568 MVIEQMK
+568 MQIEKMK
-575 TQERQMNHQLKFK
+575 NDERQMNHQLKFK
-588 LGMMKLMQEAELT
+588 LGIAKLMQQAELE

-614 ELEKADGVKNGHAI
+614 ELEQADGVKSGHAI
-628 AMIEAQIGAKR
+628 AMLEAQIGAKR
-639 ARMEGII
+639 AHVDGII
-646 RSIELMREIEKEK
+646 KSVEMMQNLEKE
-659 ADDRQGISGME
+659 ANNATTGMGTME
-670 NPPSDT
+670 NA
-676 GVSGSY
+676 GSN
-682 PQG
+682 

>member
-1 MEIEKL
+1 MKIEEL
-7 LRSPNIAEE
+7 LRSPNIAEM
-16 MDSEE
+16 MDDEE
-21 LSSLGFKL
+21 LSSLGQVMMN
-29 FDEVNL
+29 DINL
-35 DLTSRLEW
+35 DLNSRIEW
-43 EERNEK
+43 EERNER
-49 ANKLALQVVDK
+49 ANKLALQVVEK

-78 AAMQYHSRAYPSL
+78 AAMQYHSRAYPAL

-115 DRISRHMTYQVM
+115 DRVSRHMTYQVM

-141 LVQSIAGTAIKKSY
+141 LVQAISGTAIKKSY
-155 FDPIKGHNVSE
+155 FDPVKGHNVSE
-166 LVLPNDFIVNYY
+166 LVLPNDFVVNYY

-183 ESPRVTQRILL
+183 ESPRVSHRILL
-194 SSNELHERQVR
+194 SSNDLHERQVR
-205 GVFLKITDD
+205 GLFLKIDD
-214 TQPTQTQQSMLTQA
+214 EPPPTTPNQSMLTNA
-228 REDAQGVHVQS
+228 REDAQGVRMPTG
-239 VDPDTPY
+239 DPDTPY
-246 EFFEIHCW
+246 EFFETHFW
-254 IDLDEDGYKEPY
+254 HDFDEDGYKEPY
-266 IVYLRRDTGKIY
+266 IAYIRRDTSKIY
-278 RIVARYFDDSIEY
+278 RIVARYFEDSIEY
-291 RDGKIVRI
+291 HNGEIIRI
-299 NPEQYFTK
+299 KPEQYFTK
-307 YGFIPS
+307 YGFVPS

-318 YDLGFGTL
+318 YDLGYGVL
-326 LGPLNDSINTV
+326 LGPTNDSVNTI
-337 VNQLIDAGTMSNTG
+337 VNQLIDAGTMSVTG

-365 YTFKPQEWKRVDST
+365 YTFKPHEWKRVDST

-386 IFPLPVREPSGVLF
+386 IFPLPIREPNQVSY

-432 TSRNVV
+432 TSRNTV

-471 PAEPIEF
+471 PSEPVEF
-478 EYNNELSF
+478 EYNSELSF
-486 VLPDDYNMDM
+486 VLPDDYAMDM

-511 QRLMQA
+511 QRQMQA
-517 QAVVQMAT
+517 QAVLQLAT
-525 TTPGFNMYE
+525 STGGFNMYE

-545 SGIDQILP
+545 SAIDQILP

-560 IPPAPNPK
+560 IKPGPSEK
-568 MVIEQMK
+568 MQIEKMK
-575 TQERQMNHQLKFK
+575 NDERQMNHQLRFK
-588 LGMMKLMQEAELT
+588 LGIAKLMQEAELQ

-614 ELEKADGVKNGHAI
+614 ELEQADGVKSGHAI
-628 AMIEAQIGAKR
+628 AMLEAQIGAKR
-639 ARMEGII
+639 AHVDGII
-646 RSIELMREIEKEK
+646 KSIEMMQNLEKE
-659 ADDRQGISGME
+659 ASNDGERIQGME
-670 NPPSDT
+670 ELPRN
-676 GVSGSY
+676 
-682 PQG
+682 

>member
-1 MEIEKL
+1 MKIEEL
-7 LRSPNIAEE
+7 LRSPNIAED

-21 LSSLGFKL
+21 LSSLGFRL
-29 FDEVNL
+29 MDEINL
-35 DLTSRLEW
+35 DLTSRLDW
-43 EERNEK
+43 EERNER
-49 ANKLALQVVDK
+49 ASKLALQVVER

-78 AAMQYHSRAYPSL
+78 AAMQYHSRAYPAL

-141 LVQSIAGTAIKKSY
+141 LVQAIAGTAIKKSY
-155 FDPIKGHNVSE
+155 FDPVKGHNVSE
-166 LVLPNDFIVNYY
+166 LVLPNDFVVNYY
-178 TKSIP
+178 TKSIA
-183 ESPRVTQRILL
+183 ESPRVSHRILL
-194 SSNELHERQVR
+194 SSNDLHERQVR
-205 GVFLKITDD
+205 GVFLKVEDEV
-214 TQPTQTQQSMLTQA
+214 QPSLPNVSMLTQA
-228 REDAQGVHVQS
+228 KEDAQGVRQQS
-239 VDPDTPY
+239 GDPDTPY
-246 EFFEIHCW
+246 EFFETHFW
-254 IDLDEDGYKEPY
+254 HDFDEDGYKEPY
-266 IVYLRRDTGKIY
+266 IAYIRRDTGKIY
-278 RIVARYFDDSIEY
+278 RIVARYFEDSIEY
-291 RDGKIVRI
+291 HNGEIIRI
-299 NPEQYFTK
+299 KPEQYFTK
-307 YGFIPS
+307 YGFVPS

-318 YDLGFGTL
+318 YDLGFGVL
-326 LGPLNDSINTV
+326 LGPTNDSVNTI
-337 VNQLIDAGTMSNTG
+337 VNQLIDAGTMSVTG

-365 YTFKPQEWKRVDST
+365 YTFKPHEWKRVDST

-386 IFPLPVREPSGVLF
+386 IFPLPIREPNGVSF

-418 IMTGVSPGQNTPAE
+418 MMTGVSPGQNTPAE

-471 PAEPIEF
+471 PSEPVEF
-478 EYNNELSF
+478 EYNNELQF
-486 VLPDDYNMDM
+486 VLPDDYSMDM

-511 QRLMQA
+511 QRQMQA
-517 QAVVQMAT
+517 QAVLQLAQSSG
-525 TTPGFNMYE
+525 GFNMYE

-545 SGIDQILP
+545 NAIDQILP

-560 IPPAPNPK
+560 IKPGPSEK
-568 MVIEQMK
+568 MQIEKMK
-575 TQERQMNHQLKFK
+575 NDERQMNHQLKFK
-588 LGMMKLMQEAELT
+588 LGIAKLMQEAELQ

-614 ELEKADGVKNGHAI
+614 ELEQADGVKSGHAI
-628 AMIEAQIGAKR
+628 AMLEAQIGAKR
-639 ARMEGII
+639 AHVDGII
-646 RSIELMREIEKEK
+646 KSIEMMQNLEKE
-659 ADDRQGISGME
+659 ANNDGAGIQGME
-670 NPPSDT
+670 DVPRN
-676 GVSGSY
+676 
-682 PQG
+682 

>member
-1 MEIEKL
+1 MKIEEL
-7 LRSPNIAEE
+7 LRSPNIAED

-21 LSSLGFKL
+21 LSSLGFRL
-29 FDEVNL
+29 MDEINL
-35 DLTSRLEW
+35 DLTSRLDW

-49 ANKLALQVVDK
+49 ASKLALQVVER

-78 AAMQYHSRAYPSL
+78 AAMQYHSRAYPAL

-141 LVQSIAGTAIKKSY
+141 LVQAIAGTAIKKSY
-155 FDPIKGHNVSE
+155 FDPVKGHNVSE
-166 LVLPNDFIVNYY
+166 LVLPNDFVVNYY
-178 TKSIP
+178 TKSIA
-183 ESPRVTQRILL
+183 ESPRVSHRILL
-194 SSNELHERQVR
+194 SSNDLHERQVR
-205 GVFLKITDD
+205 GVFLKVEDEV
-214 TQPTQTQQSMLTQA
+214 QPSLPNVSMLTQA
-228 REDAQGVHVQS
+228 KEDAQGVRQQS
-239 VDPDTPY
+239 GDPDTPY
-246 EFFEIHCW
+246 EFFETHFW
-254 IDLDEDGYKEPY
+254 HDFDEDGYKEPY
-266 IVYLRRDTGKIY
+266 IAYIRRDTGKIY
-278 RIVARYFDDSIEY
+278 RIVARYFEDSIEY
-291 RDGKIVRI
+291 HNGEIIRI
-299 NPEQYFTK
+299 KPEQYFTK
-307 YGFIPS
+307 YGFVPS

-318 YDLGFGTL
+318 YDLGFGVL
-326 LGPLNDSINTV
+326 LGPTNDSVNTI
-337 VNQLIDAGTMSNTG
+337 VNQLIDAGTMSVTG

-365 YTFKPQEWKRVDST
+365 YTFKPHEWKRVDST

-386 IFPLPVREPSGVLF
+386 IFPLPIREPNGVSF

-418 IMTGVSPGQNTPAE
+418 MMTGVSPGQNTPAE

-471 PAEPIEF
+471 PSEPVEF
-478 EYNNELSF
+478 EYNNELQF
-486 VLPDDYNMDM
+486 VLPDDYSMDM

-511 QRLMQA
+511 QRQMQA
-517 QAVVQMAT
+517 QAVLQLAQSSG
-525 TTPGFNMYE
+525 GFNMYE

-545 SGIDQILP
+545 NAIDQILP

-560 IPPAPNPK
+560 IKPGPSEK
-568 MVIEQMK
+568 MQIEKMK
-575 TQERQMNHQLKFK
+575 NDERQMNHQLRFK
-588 LGMMKLMQEAELT
+588 LGIAKLMQEAELQ

-614 ELEKADGVKNGHAI
+614 ELEQADGVQSGHAI
-628 AMIEAQIGAKR
+628 AMLEAQIGAKR
-639 ARMEGII
+639 AHVDGII
-646 RSIELMREIEKEK
+646 KSIEMMQNLDKESSNDGAGQMQEMPK
-659 ADDRQGISGME
+659 
-670 NPPSDT
+670 P
-676 GVSGSY
+676 
-682 PQG
+682 

>member
-1 MEIEKL
+1 MKIEEL
-7 LRSPNIAEE
+7 LRSPNIAED

-21 LSSLGFKL
+21 LSSLGFRL
-29 FDEVNL
+29 MDEINL
-35 DLTSRLEW
+35 DLTSRLDW

-49 ANKLALQVVDK
+49 ASKLALQVVER

-78 AAMQYHSRAYPSL
+78 AAMQYHSRAYPAL

-141 LVQSIAGTAIKKSY
+141 LVQAIAGTAIKKSY
-155 FDPIKGHNVSE
+155 FDPVKGHNVSE
-166 LVLPNDFIVNYY
+166 LVLPNDFVVNYY
-178 TKSIP
+178 TKSIA
-183 ESPRVTQRILL
+183 ESPRVSHRILL
-194 SSNELHERQVR
+194 SSNDLHERQVR
-205 GVFLKITDD
+205 GVFLKVEDEV
-214 TQPTQTQQSMLTQA
+214 QPSLPNVSMLTQA
-228 REDAQGVHVQS
+228 KEDAQGVRQQS
-239 VDPDTPY
+239 GDPDTPY
-246 EFFEIHCW
+246 EFFETHFW
-254 IDLDEDGYKEPY
+254 YDFDEDGYKEPY
-266 IVYLRRDTGKIY
+266 IAYIRRDTGKIY
-278 RIVARYFDDSIEY
+278 RIVARYFEDSIEY
-291 RDGKIVRI
+291 HNGEIIRI
-299 NPEQYFTK
+299 KPEQYFTK
-307 YGFIPS
+307 YGFVPS

-318 YDLGFGTL
+318 YDLGFGVL
-326 LGPLNDSINTV
+326 LGPTNDSVNTI
-337 VNQLIDAGTMSNTG
+337 VNQLIDAGTMSVTG

-365 YTFKPQEWKRVDST
+365 YTFKPHEWKRVDST

-386 IFPLPVREPSGVLF
+386 IFPLPIREPNGVSF

-418 IMTGVSPGQNTPAE
+418 MMTGVSPGQNTPAE

-471 PAEPIEF
+471 PSEPVEF
-478 EYNNELSF
+478 EYNNELQF
-486 VLPDDYNMDM
+486 VLPDDYSMDM

-511 QRLMQA
+511 QRQMQA
-517 QAVVQMAT
+517 QAVLQLAQSSG
-525 TTPGFNMYE
+525 GFNMYE

-545 SGIDQILP
+545 NAIDQILP

-560 IPPAPNPK
+560 IKPGPSEK
-568 MVIEQMK
+568 MQIEKMK
-575 TQERQMNHQLKFK
+575 NDERQMNHQLRFK
-588 LGMMKLMQEAELT
+588 LGIAKLMQEAELQ

-614 ELEKADGVKNGHAI
+614 ELEQADGVQSGHAI
-628 AMIEAQIGAKR
+628 AMLEAQIGAKR
-639 ARMEGII
+639 AHVDGII
-646 RSIELMREIEKEK
+646 KSIEMMQNLDKETSNDG
-659 ADDRQGISGME
+659 AGIQGME
-670 NPPSDT
+670 NVPRN
-676 GVSGSY
+676 
-682 PQG
+682 

>member
-1 MEIEKL
+1 MKIEEL
-7 LRSPNIAEE
+7 LRSPNIAEM
-16 MDSEE
+16 MDDEE
-21 LSSLGFKL
+21 LSSLGQVMMN
-29 FDEVNL
+29 DINL
-35 DLTSRLEW
+35 DLNSRIEW
-43 EERNEK
+43 EERNER
-49 ANKLALQVVDK
+49 ANKLALQVVEK

-78 AAMQYHSRAYPSL
+78 AAMQYHSRAYPAL

-141 LVQSIAGTAIKKSY
+141 LVQAISGTAIKKSY
-155 FDPIKGHNVSE
+155 FDPVKGHNVSE
-166 LVLPNDFIVNYY
+166 LVLPNDFVVNYY

-183 ESPRVTQRILL
+183 ESPRVSHRILL
-194 SSNELHERQVR
+194 SSNDLHERQVR
-205 GVFLKITDD
+205 GLFLKINDEPP
-214 TQPTQTQQSMLTQA
+214 PTTPAQSMLTNA
-228 REDAQGVHVQS
+228 REDAQGVRMPTG
-239 VDPDTPY
+239 DPDTPF
-246 EFFEIHCW
+246 EFFETHFW
-254 IDLDEDGYKEPY
+254 HDFDEDGYKEPY
-266 IVYLRRDTGKIY
+266 IAYIRRDTSKIY
-278 RIVARYFDDSIEY
+278 RIVARYFEDSIEY
-291 RDGKIVRI
+291 HNGEIIRI
-299 NPEQYFTK
+299 KPEQYFTK
-307 YGFIPS
+307 YGFVPS

-318 YDLGFGTL
+318 YDLGYGVL
-326 LGPLNDSINTV
+326 LGPTNDSVNTI
-337 VNQLIDAGTMSNTG
+337 VNQLIDAGTMSVTG

-365 YTFKPQEWKRVDST
+365 YSFKPHEWKRVDST

-386 IFPLPVREPSGVLF
+386 IFPLPIRDPNGVSF

-432 TSRNVV
+432 TSRNTM

-471 PAEPIEF
+471 PSEPVEF

-486 VLPDDYNMDM
+486 VLPDDYSMDM

-511 QRLMQA
+511 QRQMQA
-517 QAVVQMAT
+517 QAVLQLAT
-525 TTPGFNMYE
+525 STGGFNMYE

-545 SGIDQILP
+545 SAIDQILP

-560 IPPAPNPK
+560 IKPGPSEK
-568 MVIEQMK
+568 MQIEKMK
-575 TQERQMNHQLKFK
+575 NDERQMNHQLRFK
-588 LGMMKLMQEAELT
+588 LGIAKLMQEAELQ

-614 ELEKADGVKNGHAI
+614 ELEQADGVKSGHAI
-628 AMIEAQIGAKR
+628 AMLEAQIGAKR
-639 ARMEGII
+639 AHVDGILK
-646 RSIELMREIEKEK
+646 SIEMMTNLEKE
-659 ADDRQGISGME
+659 ASNAPTGMGTME
-670 NPPSDT
+670 IAGSNP
-676 GVSGSY
+676 GVL
-682 PQG
+682 

>member
-1 MEIEKL
+1 MKIEEL
-7 LRSPNIAEE
+7 LRSPNIAEM
-16 MDSEE
+16 MDDEE
-21 LSSLGFKL
+21 LSSLGQVMMN
-29 FDEVNL
+29 DINL
-35 DLTSRLEW
+35 DLNSRIEW
-43 EERNEK
+43 EERNER
-49 ANKLALQVVDK
+49 ANKLALQVVEK

-78 AAMQYHSRAYPSL
+78 AAMQYHSRAYPAL

-115 DRISRHMTYQVM
+115 DRVSRHMTYQVM

-141 LVQSIAGTAIKKSY
+141 LVQAISGTAIKKSY
-155 FDPIKGHNVSE
+155 FDPVKGHNVSE
-166 LVLPNDFIVNYY
+166 LVLPNDFVVNYY

-183 ESPRVTQRILL
+183 ESPRVSHRILL
-194 SSNELHERQVR
+194 SSNDLHERQVR
-205 GVFLKITDD
+205 GLFLKIDD
-214 TQPTQTQQSMLTQA
+214 EPPPTTPNQSMLTNA
-228 REDAQGVHVQS
+228 REDAQGVRMPTG
-239 VDPDTPY
+239 DPDTPY
-246 EFFEIHCW
+246 EFFETHFW
-254 IDLDEDGYKEPY
+254 HDFDEDGYKEPY
-266 IVYLRRDTGKIY
+266 IAYIRRDTSKIY
-278 RIVARYFDDSIEY
+278 RIVARYFEDSIEY
-291 RDGKIVRI
+291 HNGEIIRI
-299 NPEQYFTK
+299 KPEQYFTK
-307 YGFIPS
+307 YGFVPS

-318 YDLGFGTL
+318 YDLGYGVL
-326 LGPLNDSINTV
+326 LGPTNDSVNTI
-337 VNQLIDAGTMSNTG
+337 VNQLIDAGTMSVTG

-365 YTFKPQEWKRVDST
+365 YTFKPHEWKRVDST

-386 IFPLPVREPSGVLF
+386 IFPLPIREPNQVSY

-432 TSRNVV
+432 TSRNTV

-471 PAEPIEF
+471 PSEPVEF
-478 EYNNELSF
+478 EYNSELSF
-486 VLPDDYNMDM
+486 VLPDDYAMDM

-511 QRLMQA
+511 QRQMQA
-517 QAVVQMAT
+517 QAVLQLAT
-525 TTPGFNMYE
+525 STGGFNMYE

-545 SGIDQILP
+545 SAIDQILP

-560 IPPAPNPK
+560 IKPGPSEK
-568 MVIEQMK
+568 MQIEKMK
-575 TQERQMNHQLKFK
+575 NDERQMNHQLRFK
-588 LGMMKLMQEAELT
+588 LGIAKLMQEAELQ

-614 ELEKADGVKNGHAI
+614 ELEQADGVKSGHAI
-628 AMIEAQIGAKR
+628 AMLEAQIGAKR
-639 ARMEGII
+639 AHVDGILK
-646 RSIELMREIEKEK
+646 SIEMMKNLEKE
-659 ADDRQGISGME
+659 ASNDGAGIQGME
-670 NPPSDT
+670 NIPRN
-676 GVSGSY
+676 
-682 PQG
+682 

>member
-1 MEIEKL
+1 MKIEEL
-7 LRSPNIAEE
+7 LRSPNIAED

-21 LSSLGFKL
+21 LSSLGFRL
-29 FDEVNL
+29 MDEINL
-35 DLTSRLEW
+35 DLTSRLDW
-43 EERNEK
+43 EERNER
-49 ANKLALQVVDK
+49 ASKLALQVVEK

-78 AAMQYHSRAYPSL
+78 AAMQYHSRAYPAL

-141 LVQSIAGTAIKKSY
+141 LVQAIAGTAIKKSY
-155 FDPIKGHNVSE
+155 FDPVKGHNVSE
-166 LVLPNDFIVNYY
+166 LVLPNDFVVNYY
-178 TKSIP
+178 TKSIA
-183 ESPRVTQRILL
+183 ESPRVSHRILL
-194 SSNELHERQVR
+194 SSNDLHERQVR
-205 GVFLKITDD
+205 GVFLKVEDEV
-214 TQPTQTQQSMLTQA
+214 QPSLPNVSMLTQA
-228 REDAQGVHVQS
+228 KEDAQGVRQQS
-239 VDPDTPY
+239 GDPDTPY
-246 EFFEIHCW
+246 EFFETHFW
-254 IDLDEDGYKEPY
+254 HDFDEDGYKEPY
-266 IVYLRRDTGKIY
+266 IAYIRRDTGKIY
-278 RIVARYFDDSIEY
+278 RIVARYFEDSIEY
-291 RDGKIVRI
+291 HNGEIIRI
-299 NPEQYFTK
+299 KPEQYFTK
-307 YGFIPS
+307 YGFVPS

-318 YDLGFGTL
+318 YDLGFGVL
-326 LGPLNDSINTV
+326 LGPTNDSVNTI
-337 VNQLIDAGTMSNTG
+337 VNQLIDAGTMSVTG

-365 YTFKPQEWKRVDST
+365 YTFKPHEWKRVDST

-386 IFPLPVREPSGVLF
+386 IFPLPIREPNGVSF

-418 IMTGVSPGQNTPAE
+418 MMTGVSPGQNTPAE

-471 PAEPIEF
+471 PSEPVEF
-478 EYNNELSF
+478 EYNNELQF
-486 VLPDDYNMDM
+486 VLPDDYSMDM

-511 QRLMQA
+511 QRQMQA
-517 QAVVQMAT
+517 QAVLQLAQSSG
-525 TTPGFNMYE
+525 GFNMYE

-545 SGIDQILP
+545 NAIDQILP

-560 IPPAPNPK
+560 IKPGPSEK
-568 MVIEQMK
+568 MQIEQMK
-575 TQERQMNHQLKFK
+575 NQERAMNHQLKFK
-588 LGMMKLMQEAELT
+588 LGIAKLMQEAELQ

-614 ELEKADGVKNGHAI
+614 ELEQADGVKSGHAI
-628 AMIEAQIGAKR
+628 AMLEAQIGAKR
-639 ARMEGII
+639 AHVDGINK
-646 RSIELMREIEKEK
+646 SIAMMQSLTEEASGAKSSMSEM
-659 ADDRQGISGME
+659 QGS
-670 NPPSDT
+670 
-676 GVSGSY
+676 
-682 PQG
+682 QG

>member
-1 MEIEKL
+1 MKIEEL
-7 LRSPNIAEE
+7 LRSPNIAEM
-16 MDSEE
+16 MDDEE
-21 LSSLGFKL
+21 LSSLGQVMMN
-29 FDEVNL
+29 DINL
-35 DLTSRLEW
+35 DLNSRIEW
-43 EERNEK
+43 EERNER
-49 ANKLALQVVDK
+49 ANKLALQVVEK

-78 AAMQYHSRAYPSL
+78 AAMQYHSRAYPAL

-115 DRISRHMTYQVM
+115 DRVSRHMTYQVM

-141 LVQSIAGTAIKKSY
+141 LVQAISGTAIKKSY
-155 FDPIKGHNVSE
+155 FDPVKGHNVSE
-166 LVLPNDFIVNYY
+166 LVLPNDFVVNYY

-183 ESPRVTQRILL
+183 ESPRVSHRILL
-194 SSNELHERQVR
+194 SSNDLHERQVR
-205 GVFLKITDD
+205 GLFLKIEDEPP
-214 TQPTQTQQSMLTQA
+214 PTTPNQSMLTNA
-228 REDAQGVHVQS
+228 REDAQGVRMPTG
-239 VDPDTPY
+239 DPDTPY
-246 EFFEIHCW
+246 EFFETHFW
-254 IDLDEDGYKEPY
+254 HDFDEDGYKEPY
-266 IVYLRRDTGKIY
+266 IAYIRRDTSKIY
-278 RIVARYFDDSIEY
+278 RIVARYFEDSIEY
-291 RDGKIVRI
+291 HNGEIIRI
-299 NPEQYFTK
+299 KPEQYFTK
-307 YGFIPS
+307 YGFVPS

-318 YDLGFGTL
+318 YDLGYGVL
-326 LGPLNDSINTV
+326 LGPTNDSVNTI
-337 VNQLIDAGTMSNTG
+337 VNQLIDAGTMSVTG

-365 YTFKPQEWKRVDST
+365 YTFKPHEWKRVDST

-386 IFPLPVREPSGVLF
+386 IFPLPIREPNQVSY

-432 TSRNVV
+432 TSRNTV

-471 PAEPIEF
+471 PSEPVEF
-478 EYNNELSF
+478 EYNSELSF
-486 VLPDDYNMDM
+486 VLPDDYAMDM

-511 QRLMQA
+511 QRQMQA
-517 QAVVQMAT
+517 QAVLQLAT
-525 TTPGFNMYE
+525 STGGFNMYE

-545 SGIDQILP
+545 SAIDQILP

-560 IPPAPNPK
+560 IKPGPSEK
-568 MVIEQMK
+568 MQIEKMK
-575 TQERQMNHQLKFK
+575 NDERQMNHQLRFK
-588 LGMMKLMQEAELT
+588 LGIAKLMQEAELQ

-614 ELEKADGVKNGHAI
+614 EFEQADGVKSGHAI
-628 AMIEAQIGAKR
+628 AMLEAQIGAKR
-639 ARMEGII
+639 AHVDGII
-646 RSIELMREIEKEK
+646 KSIEMMQNLEKE
-659 ADDRQGISGME
+659 ASNDGAGISGVE
-670 NPPSDT
+670 ELPRN
-676 GVSGSY
+676 
-682 PQG
+682 

>member
-1 MEIEKL
+1 MKIEEL
-7 LRSPNIAEE
+7 LRSPNIAED

-21 LSSLGFKL
+21 LSSLGFRL
-29 FDEVNL
+29 MDEINL
-35 DLTSRLEW
+35 DLTSRLDW

-49 ANKLALQVVDK
+49 ASKLALQVVER

-78 AAMQYHSRAYPSL
+78 AAMQYHSRAYPAL

-141 LVQSIAGTAIKKSY
+141 LVQAISGTAIKKSY
-155 FDPIKGHNVSE
+155 FDPVKGHNVSE
-166 LVLPNDFIVNYY
+166 LVLPNDFVVNYY

-183 ESPRVTQRILL
+183 ESPRVSHRILL
-194 SSNELHERQVR
+194 SSNDLHERQVR
-205 GVFLKITDD
+205 GLFLKIEDEPP
-214 TQPTQTQQSMLTQA
+214 PTTPNQSMLTNA
-228 REDAQGVHVQS
+228 REDAQGVRMPTG
-239 VDPDTPY
+239 DPDTPY
-246 EFFEIHCW
+246 EFFETHFW
-254 IDLDEDGYKEPY
+254 HDFDEDGYKEPY
-266 IVYLRRDTGKIY
+266 IAYIRRDTSKIY
-278 RIVARYFDDSIEY
+278 RIVARYFEDSIEY
-291 RDGKIVRI
+291 HNGEIIRI
-299 NPEQYFTK
+299 KPEQYFTK
-307 YGFIPS
+307 YGFVPS

-318 YDLGFGTL
+318 YDLGYGVL
-326 LGPLNDSINTV
+326 LGPTNDSVNTI
-337 VNQLIDAGTMSNTG
+337 VNQLIDAGTMSVTG

-365 YTFKPQEWKRVDST
+365 YTFKPHEWKRVDST

-386 IFPLPVREPSGVLF
+386 IFPLPIREPNQVSY

-432 TSRNVV
+432 TSRNTV

-471 PAEPIEF
+471 PSEPVEF
-478 EYNNELSF
+478 EYNSELSF
-486 VLPDDYNMDM
+486 VLPDDYAMDM

-511 QRLMQA
+511 QRQMQA
-517 QAVVQMAT
+517 QAVLQLAT
-525 TTPGFNMYE
+525 STGGFNMYE

-545 SGIDQILP
+545 SAIDQILP

-560 IPPAPNPK
+560 IKPGPSEK
-568 MVIEQMK
+568 MQIEKMK
-575 TQERQMNHQLKFK
+575 NDERQMNHQLRFK
-588 LGMMKLMQEAELT
+588 LGIAKLMQEAELQ

-614 ELEKADGVKNGHAI
+614 ELEQADGVKSGHAI
-628 AMIEAQIGAKR
+628 AMLEAQIGAKR
-639 ARMEGII
+639 AHVDGII
-646 RSIELMREIEKEK
+646 KSIEMMQNLEKE
-659 ADDRQGISGME
+659 ASNDGTGISGVE
-670 NPPSDT
+670 ELPRN
-676 GVSGSY
+676 
-682 PQG
+682 

>member
-1 MEIEKL
+1 MKIEEL
-7 LRSPNIAEE
+7 LRSPNIAEM
-16 MDSEE
+16 MDDEE
-21 LSSLGFKL
+21 LSSLGQVMMN
-29 FDEVNL
+29 DINL
-35 DLTSRLEW
+35 DLNSRIEW
-43 EERNEK
+43 EERNER
-49 ANKLALQVVDK
+49 ANKLALQVVEK

-78 AAMQYHSRAYPSL
+78 AAMQYHSRAYPAL

-141 LVQSIAGTAIKKSY
+141 LVQAISGTAIKKSY
-155 FDPIKGHNVSE
+155 FDPVKGHNVSE
-166 LVLPNDFIVNYY
+166 LVLPNDFVVNYY

-183 ESPRVTQRILL
+183 ESPRVSHRILL
-194 SSNELHERQVR
+194 SSNDLHERQVR
-205 GVFLKITDD
+205 GLFLKINDEPP
-214 TQPTQTQQSMLTQA
+214 PTTPAQSMLTNA
-228 REDAQGVHVQS
+228 REDAQGVRMPTG
-239 VDPDTPY
+239 DPDTPF
-246 EFFEIHCW
+246 EFFETHFW
-254 IDLDEDGYKEPY
+254 HDFDEDGYKEPY
-266 IVYLRRDTGKIY
+266 IAYIRRDTSKIY
-278 RIVARYFDDSIEY
+278 RIVARYFEDSIEY
-291 RDGKIVRI
+291 HNGEIIRI
-299 NPEQYFTK
+299 KPEQYFTK
-307 YGFIPS
+307 YGFVPS

-318 YDLGFGTL
+318 YDLGYGVL
-326 LGPLNDSINTV
+326 LGPTNDSVNTI
-337 VNQLIDAGTMSNTG
+337 VNQLIDAGTMSVTG

-365 YTFKPQEWKRVDST
+365 YSFKPHEWKRVDST

-386 IFPLPVREPSGVLF
+386 IFPLPIRDPNGVSF

-432 TSRNVV
+432 TSRNTM

-471 PAEPIEF
+471 PSEPVEF
-478 EYNNELSF
+478 EYNNELTF
-486 VLPDDYNMDM
+486 VLPDDYSMDM

-511 QRLMQA
+511 QRQMQA
-517 QAVVQMAT
+517 QAVLQLAT
-525 TTPGFNMYE
+525 STGGFNMYE

-545 SGIDQILP
+545 SAIDQILP

-560 IPPAPNPK
+560 IKPGPSEK
-568 MVIEQMK
+568 MQIEKMK
-575 TQERQMNHQLKFK
+575 NDERQMNHQLRFK
-588 LGMMKLMQEAELT
+588 LGIAKLMQEAELQ

-614 ELEKADGVKNGHAI
+614 ELEQADGVKSGHAI
-628 AMIEAQIGAKR
+628 AMLEAQIGAKR
-639 ARMEGII
+639 AHVDGILK
-646 RSIELMREIEKEK
+646 SIDMMINLEKE
-659 ADDRQGISGME
+659 ASNAPTGMGTME
-670 NPPSDT
+670 SAGSNP
-676 GVSGSY
+676 GVL
-682 PQG
+682 

>member
-1 MEIEKL
+1 
-7 LRSPNIAEE
+7 
-16 MDSEE
+16 MDDEE
-21 LSSLGFKL
+21 LSSLGQVMMN
-29 FDEVNL
+29 DINL
-35 DLTSRLEW
+35 DLNSRIEW
-43 EERNEK
+43 EERNER
-49 ANKLALQVVDK
+49 ANKLALQVVEK

-78 AAMQYHSRAYPSL
+78 AAMQYHSRAYPAL

-141 LVQSIAGTAIKKSY
+141 LVQAISGTAIKKSY
-155 FDPIKGHNVSE
+155 FDPVKGHNVSE
-166 LVLPNDFIVNYY
+166 LVLPNDFVVNYY

-183 ESPRVTQRILL
+183 ESPRVSHRILL
-194 SSNELHERQVR
+194 SSNDLHERQVR
-205 GVFLKITDD
+205 GLFLKINDEPP
-214 TQPTQTQQSMLTQA
+214 PTTPAQSMLTNA
-228 REDAQGVHVQS
+228 REDAQGVRMPTG
-239 VDPDTPY
+239 DPDTPF
-246 EFFEIHCW
+246 EFFETHFW
-254 IDLDEDGYKEPY
+254 HDFDEDGYKEPY
-266 IVYLRRDTGKIY
+266 IAYIRRDTSKIY
-278 RIVARYFDDSIEY
+278 RIVARYFEDSIEY
-291 RDGKIVRI
+291 HNGEIIRI
-299 NPEQYFTK
+299 KPEQYFTK
-307 YGFIPS
+307 YGFVPS

-318 YDLGFGTL
+318 YDLGYGVL
-326 LGPLNDSINTV
+326 LGPTNDSVNTI
-337 VNQLIDAGTMSNTG
+337 VNQLIDAGTMSVTG

-365 YTFKPQEWKRVDST
+365 YSFKPHEWKRVDST

-386 IFPLPVREPSGVLF
+386 IFPLPIRDPNGVSF

-432 TSRNVV
+432 TSRNTM

-471 PAEPIEF
+471 PSEPVEF

-486 VLPDDYNMDM
+486 VLPDDYSMDM

-511 QRLMQA
+511 QRQMQA
-517 QAVVQMAT
+517 QAVLQLAT
-525 TTPGFNMYE
+525 STGGFNMYE

-545 SGIDQILP
+545 SAIDQILP

-560 IPPAPNPK
+560 IKPGPSEK
-568 MVIEQMK
+568 MQIEAMK
-575 TQERQMNHQLKFK
+575 NKERETNHQLKFK
-588 LGMMKLMQEAELT
+588 LGIAKLMQEAELQ

-614 ELEKADGVKNGHAI
+614 ELEQADGVKSGHAI
-628 AMIEAQIGAKR
+628 AMLEAQIGAKR
-639 ARMEGII
+639 AHVDGII
-646 RSIELMREIEKEK
+646 KSIEMMQSLTEEASGAKSSMSEM
-659 ADDRQGISGME
+659 QGS
-670 NPPSDT
+670 
-676 GVSGSY
+676 
-682 PQG
+682 QG

>member
-1 MEIEKL
+1 MKIEEL
-7 LRSPNIAEE
+7 LRSPNIAED

-21 LSSLGFKL
+21 LSSLGFRL
-29 FDEVNL
+29 MDEINL
-35 DLTSRLEW
+35 DLTSRLDW
-43 EERNEK
+43 EERNER
-49 ANKLALQVVDK
+49 ASKLALQVVEK

-78 AAMQYHSRAYPSL
+78 AAMQYHSRAYPAL

-141 LVQSIAGTAIKKSY
+141 LVQAIAGTAIKKSY
-155 FDPIKGHNVSE
+155 FDPVRGHNVSE
-166 LVLPNDFIVNYY
+166 LVLPNDFVVNYY
-178 TKSIP
+178 TKSIA
-183 ESPRVTQRILL
+183 ESPRVSHRILL
-194 SSNELHERQVR
+194 SSNDLHERQVR
-205 GVFLKITDD
+205 GVFLKVEDEV
-214 TQPTQTQQSMLTQA
+214 QPSLPNVSMLTQA
-228 REDAQGVHVQS
+228 KEDAQGVRQQS
-239 VDPDTPY
+239 GDPDTPY
-246 EFFEIHCW
+246 EFFETHFW
-254 IDLDEDGYKEPY
+254 HDFDEDGYKEPY
-266 IVYLRRDTGKIY
+266 IAYIRRDTGKIY
-278 RIVARYFDDSIEY
+278 RIVARYFEDSIEY
-291 RDGKIVRI
+291 HNGEIIRI
-299 NPEQYFTK
+299 KPEQYFTK
-307 YGFIPS
+307 YGFVPS

-318 YDLGFGTL
+318 YDLGFGVL
-326 LGPLNDSINTV
+326 LGPTNDSVNTI
-337 VNQLIDAGTMSNTG
+337 VNQLIDAGTMSVTG

-365 YTFKPQEWKRVDST
+365 YTFKPHEWKRVDST

-386 IFPLPVREPSGVLF
+386 IFPLPIREPNGVSF

-418 IMTGVSPGQNTPAE
+418 MMTGVSPGQNTPAE

-471 PAEPIEF
+471 PSEPVEF
-478 EYNNELSF
+478 EYNNELQF
-486 VLPDDYNMDM
+486 VLPDDYSMDM

-511 QRLMQA
+511 QRQMQA
-517 QAVVQMAT
+517 QAVLQLAQSSG
-525 TTPGFNMYE
+525 GFNMYE

-545 SGIDQILP
+545 NAIDQILP

-560 IPPAPNPK
+560 IKPGPSEK
-568 MVIEQMK
+568 MQIEKMK
-575 TQERQMNHQLKFK
+575 NDERQMNHQLRFK
-588 LGMMKLMQEAELT
+588 LGIAKLMQEAELQ

-614 ELEKADGVKNGHAI
+614 ELEQADGVKSGHAI
-628 AMIEAQIGAKR
+628 AMLEAQIGAKR
-639 ARMEGII
+639 AHVDGII
-646 RSIELMREIEKEK
+646 KSIEMMQNLDKETSNDG
-659 ADDRQGISGME
+659 AGIQGME
-670 NPPSDT
+670 NVPRN
-676 GVSGSY
+676 
-682 PQG
+682 

>member
-1 MEIEKL
+1 
-7 LRSPNIAEE
+7 
-16 MDSEE
+16 MDDEE
-21 LSSLGFKL
+21 LSSLGQVMMN
-29 FDEVNL
+29 DINL
-35 DLTSRLEW
+35 DLNSRIEW
-43 EERNEK
+43 EERNER
-49 ANKLALQVVDK
+49 ANKLALQVVEK

-78 AAMQYHSRAYPSL
+78 AAMQYHSRAYPAL

-141 LVQSIAGTAIKKSY
+141 LVQAISGTAIKKSY
-155 FDPIKGHNVSE
+155 FDPVKGHNVSE
-166 LVLPNDFIVNYY
+166 LVLPNDFVVNYY

-183 ESPRVTQRILL
+183 ESPRVSHRILL
-194 SSNELHERQVR
+194 SSNDLHERQVR
-205 GVFLKITDD
+205 GLFLKIDD
-214 TQPTQTQQSMLTQA
+214 EPPPTTPAQSMLTNA
-228 REDAQGVHVQS
+228 REDAQGVRMPTG
-239 VDPDTPY
+239 DPDTPF
-246 EFFEIHCW
+246 EFFETHFW
-254 IDLDEDGYKEPY
+254 HDFDEDGYKEPY
-266 IVYLRRDTGKIY
+266 IAYIRRDTSKIY
-278 RIVARYFDDSIEY
+278 RIVARYFEDSIEY
-291 RDGKIVRI
+291 HNGEIIRI
-299 NPEQYFTK
+299 KPEQYFTK
-307 YGFIPS
+307 YGFVPS

-318 YDLGFGTL
+318 YDLGYGVL
-326 LGPLNDSINTV
+326 LGPTNDSVNTI
-337 VNQLIDAGTMSNTG
+337 VNQLIDAGTMSVTG

-365 YTFKPQEWKRVDST
+365 YSFKPHEWKRVDST

-386 IFPLPVREPSGVLF
+386 IFPLPIRDPNGVSF

-432 TSRNVV
+432 TSRNTM

-471 PAEPIEF
+471 PSEPVEF

-486 VLPDDYNMDM
+486 VLPDDYSMDM

-511 QRLMQA
+511 QRQMQA
-517 QAVVQMAT
+517 QAVLQLAT
-525 TTPGFNMYE
+525 STGGFNMYE

-545 SGIDQILP
+545 SAIDQILP

-560 IPPAPNPK
+560 IKPGPSEK
-568 MVIEQMK
+568 MQIEKMK
-575 TQERQMNHQLKFK
+575 NDERQMNHQLRFK
-588 LGMMKLMQEAELT
+588 LGIAKLMQEAELQ

-614 ELEKADGVKNGHAI
+614 ELEQADGVKSGHAI
-628 AMIEAQIGAKR
+628 AMLEAQIGAKR
-639 ARMEGII
+639 AHVDGILK
-646 RSIELMREIEKEK
+646 SIEMMINLEKE
-659 ADDRQGISGME
+659 ASNAPTGMGTME
-670 NPPSDT
+670 SAGSNP
-676 GVSGSY
+676 GVL
-682 PQG
+682 

>member
-1 MEIEKL
+1 MKIEEL
-7 LRSPNIAEE
+7 LRSPNIADM
-16 MDSEE
+16 MDDEE
-21 LSSLGFKL
+21 LSSLGFTL
-29 FDEVNL
+29 MNDINL
-35 DLTSRLEW
+35 DLNSRIEW

-49 ANKLALQVVDK
+49 ANKLALQVVER

-78 AAMQYHSRAYPSL
+78 AAMQYHSRAYPAL

-115 DRISRHMTYQVM
+115 DRVSRHMTYQLM

-141 LVQSIAGTAIKKSY
+141 LVQAISGTAIKKSY
-155 FDPIKGHNVSE
+155 FDPVKGHNVCE
-166 LVLPNDFIVNYY
+166 LVLPNDFVVNYY
-178 TKSIP
+178 TKSIS
-183 ESPRVTQRILL
+183 ESPRVSHRILL
-194 SSNELHERQVR
+194 SSNDLHERQVR
-205 GVFLKITDD
+205 GLFLKIDD
-214 TQPTQTQQSMLTQA
+214 QPPPTNPTQSMLTNA
-228 REDAQGVHVQS
+228 REDAQGVRMPTG
-239 VDPDTPY
+239 DPDTPY
-246 EFFEIHCW
+246 EFFETHFW
-254 IDLDEDGYKEPY
+254 HDFDEDGYKEPY
-266 IVYLRRDTGKIY
+266 IAYIRRDTGKIY
-278 RIVARYFDDSIEY
+278 RIVARYFEDSIEY
-291 RDGKIVRI
+291 YNGEIIRI
-299 NPEQYFTK
+299 KPEQYFTK
-307 YGFIPS
+307 YGFVPS

-318 YDLGFGTL
+318 YDLGFGVL
-326 LGPLNDSINTV
+326 LGPTNDSVNTI
-337 VNQLIDAGTMSNTG
+337 VNQLIDAGTMSVTG

-365 YTFKPQEWKRVDST
+365 YTFKPHEWKRVDST

-386 IFPLPVREPSGVLF
+386 IFPLPIREPNAVSF

-432 TSRNVV
+432 TSRNTM

-471 PAEPIEF
+471 PSEPVEF

-486 VLPDDYNMDM
+486 VLPDDYSMDM

-511 QRLMQA
+511 QRQMQA
-517 QAVVQMAT
+517 QAVLQLAT
-525 TTPGFNMYE
+525 STGGFNMYE
-534 VQKRYLDALKV
+534 VQKRYLDSLKV
-545 SGIDQILP
+545 YAIDQILP

-560 IPPAPNPK
+560 IKPGPSEK
-568 MVIEQMK
+568 MQIEKMK
-575 TQERQMNHQLKFK
+575 NDERQMNHQMKFK
-588 LGMMKLMQEAELT
+588 LGMAKLMSEVELT

-614 ELEKADGVKNGHAI
+614 ELEQADGVKSGHAI

-639 ARMEGII
+639 AHVDGILKAVEMMQ
-646 RSIELMREIEKEK
+646 SLEKETSNDG
-659 ADDRQGISGME
+659 AGIQGME
-670 NPPSDT
+670 ELPRN
-676 GVSGSY
+676 
-682 PQG
+682 